1 MKRKQLNPTVVSNF
15 VLEVAY
21 IEPIQKILTR
31 LDEGTYRDCD
41 VEVLENKLHG
51 FMTAAASMMSKGR
64 PMANTPDKIPA
75 IMNEYAK
82 DYYRTYFK
90 GLLNFFKS
98 KREN

>member
-1 MKRKQLNPTVVSNF
+1 MRRKKLKPTVVSNF

-21 IEPIQKILTR
+21 IDPIQNILTK
-31 LDEGTYRDCD
+31 LEQGIYRDCD
-41 VEVLENKLHG
+41 VSVLDTKLHN
-51 FMTAAASMMSKGR
+51 FMGAAANMMGAGC
-64 PMANTPDKIPA
+64 PTPDTEKMPS

-82 DYYRTYFK
+82 DYYKTYFK